1 MEDPRSTVNPSNDT
15 EYSNKEHR
23 HKEIKLK
30 KKEDELK
37 KSKAEIEDCS
47 TDNYRLKSYSLKL
60 EAQAKELENSNRILR
75 MIVVGSDD
83 AVYHNK
89 VNTNDNVHT
98 VPHYG
103 S

>member
-1 MEDPRSTVNPSNDT
+1 MKDPRSTVNPSNDT

-23 HKEIKLK
+23 QKEIKLK

-37 KSKAEIEDCS
+37 KYKAEIEDCS
-47 TDNYRLKSYSLKL
+47 TDNYRLKL

-75 MIVVGSDD
+75 MKVVGSDD

-103 S
+103 A